1 MCPGGDKFGREPCP
15 LYPCFPV
22 PETGDDKDKVIVPST
37 AISVSTAI
45 KDIDSLDG
53 STVEIFGFV
62 TERPILFYTAVCTEK
77 LETIPEYVT
86 KNVKYVFREFR
97 NAPCSGGAG
106 GICIQQVLVFDLAIG
121 DPEASFTGILKTQDD
136 PTSITQTIT
145 TSSPYRYAPTEFEL
159 GEKVVLTGKLEKTTV
174 SARDCQSR
182 IPSAVFVVDRAQWGK
197 ETIQGTLLSLFG

>member
-1 MCPGGDKFGREPCP
+1 M
-15 LYPCFPV
+15 
-22 PETGDDKDKVIVPST
+22 
-37 AISVSTAI
+37 
-45 KDIDSLDG
+45 
-53 STVEIFGFV
+53 
-62 TERPILFYTAVCTEK
+62 
-77 LETIPEYVT
+77 
-86 KNVKYVFREFR
+86 
-97 NAPCSGGAG
+97 
-106 GICIQQVLVFDLAIG
+106 AIG

-197 ETIQGTLLSLFG
+197 ETIQGTLLS